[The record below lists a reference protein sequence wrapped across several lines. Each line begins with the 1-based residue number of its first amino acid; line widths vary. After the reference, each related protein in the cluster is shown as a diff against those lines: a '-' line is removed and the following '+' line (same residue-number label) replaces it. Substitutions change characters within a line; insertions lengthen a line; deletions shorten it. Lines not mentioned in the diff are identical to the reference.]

1 MAAKNF
7 IVAIELGSTKITG
20 IAGQK
25 KPDGSISVLAVVRE
39 DATQCIRKGVVYNI
53 DKTVQCITNIV
64 QHLRTQ
70 LHTGIKHVYV
80 GVGGQS
86 IHSERNIMVRDLTDG
101 ASVSSDLVDDMM
113 DANSALEYPE
123 MEILDVIPQE
133 YRADSLLQIDPVG
146 IQCSHLEGLY
156 LNILQNRRHYNKL
169 NMCFEHAGVKIA
181 ELYLAPFALADAV
194 LTAVEKRSGC
204 VLIDLGADT
213 TTVMVYYK
221 DIVRHIAVIPLGA
234 GNITKDICSL
244 PVEESEAEKLKLK
257 YASAYTAVE
266 DIDTSMKYEID
277 SERIIDSSRFIE
289 LVEARVY
296 EIIANAWNQVP
307 SEFSERLMG
316 GIILTG
322 GGSNLKNID
331 IAFRKQTNVEKV
343 RIANF
348 VTYTIVSNNSEVN
361 AHDGTMNTA
370 IGLLAKGDQ
379 NCWQPEETRTRGI
392 FEDNSATSTEQSQT
406 EEIETRDINDLPPGV
421 ILTAAEKAAAEK
433 KIADAKAKEEAEK
446 AAQEQAR
453 AEEEARAKA
462 EADKNLKQGK
472 GIMAR
477 VIKFFADVTK
487 PDEE

>member
-1 MAAKNF
+1 
-7 IVAIELGSTKITG
+7 
-20 IAGQK
+20 
-25 KPDGSISVLAVVRE
+25 
-39 DATQCIRKGVVYNI
+39 
-53 DKTVQCITNIV
+53 
-64 QHLRTQ
+64 
-70 LHTGIKHVYV
+70 
-80 GVGGQS
+80 
-86 IHSERNIMVRDLTDG
+86 
-101 ASVSSDLVDDMM
+101 
-113 DANSALEYPE
+113 
-123 MEILDVIPQE
+123 
-133 YRADSLLQIDPVG
+133 
-146 IQCSHLEGLY
+146 
-156 LNILQNRRHYNKL
+156 
-169 NMCFEHAGVKIA
+169 
-181 ELYLAPFALADAV
+181 
-194 LTAVEKRSGC
+194 
-204 VLIDLGADT
+204 
-213 TTVMVYYK
+213 
-221 DIVRHIAVIPLGA
+221 
-234 GNITKDICSL
+234 
-244 PVEESEAEKLKLK
+244 
-257 YASAYTAVE
+257 
-266 DIDTSMKYEID
+266 
-277 SERIIDSSRFIE
+277 
-289 LVEARVY
+289 
-296 EIIANAWNQVP
+296 
-307 SEFSERLMG
+307 MG

-392 FEDNSATSTEQSQT
+392 FEDNSTTSTEQSQT

-433 KIADAKAKEEAEK
+433 KIAEAKAKEEAEK